1 MKSANNNIPKQKTK
15 RKISFLPKEIA
26 ESGRPEVNL
35 LTKVLMAVT
44 ASLSLLAAFLPF
56 IPIPFEEKYVTE
68 TTITNMIG
76 IVGKDLGTDTFRTS
90 GAVFLT
96 IFFVAIVFVA
106 IGVVGILYR
115 DRIAAFFTLCGTGV
129 LVYFSASWLS
139 SIRERT
145 DNPPAVP
152 QGQPVNV
159 TKESLAS
166 LFSKTAIPYLV
177 IVFAGMA
184 AVASVALIFIY
195 KAEEP
200 KTPPVI
206 TRNPYKLGRTIS
218 PKNK

>member
-1 MKSANNNIPKQKTK
+1 MQSANNNIPKQKTK

-129 LVYFSASWLS
+129 LVYFWLHGFQAFGRGRIILLLFLKVSRLTLPRNRWLPFSARPRYRTWLLCLQVW
-139 SIRERT
+139 R
-145 DNPPAVP
+145 
-152 QGQPVNV
+152 Q
-159 TKESLAS
+159 SL
-166 LFSKTAIPYLV
+166 LLP
-177 IVFAGMA
+177 
-184 AVASVALIFIY
+184 
-195 KAEEP
+195 
-200 KTPPVI
+200 
-206 TRNPYKLGRTIS
+206 
-218 PKNK
+218 

>member
-1 MKSANNNIPKQKTK
+1 MQSANNNIPKQKTK

-96 IFFVAIVFVA
+96 IFFA
-106 IGVVGILYR
+106 GIE
-115 DRIAAFFTLCGTGV
+115 F
-129 LVYFSASWLS
+129 
-139 SIRERT
+139 RT
-145 DNPPAVP
+145 
-152 QGQPVNV
+152 
-159 TKESLAS
+159 
-166 LFSKTAIPYLV
+166 FR
-177 IVFAGMA
+177 
-184 AVASVALIFIY
+184 
-195 KAEEP
+195 
-200 KTPPVI
+200 I
-206 TRNPYKLGRTIS
+206 TRQNSGVFHVVRHRSAGLFFGFMAFKHSGEDG
-218 PKNK
+218 